1 MNENIV
7 SLNDILDDSNVKED
21 NSNIVPLDEIINE
34 KPKKDNDKLIEK
46 IQIGLIIFLIISATL
61 IYFFGYNFFE
71 PYIKID

>member
-7 SLNDILDDSNVKED
+7 SLNDILNDSN
-21 NSNIVPLDEIINE
+21 NNIVPLNEIIDD
-34 KPKKDNDKLIEK
+34 KPKKNHDKLIEK

-61 IYFFGYNFFE
+61 IYFFGYDFFE

>member
-7 SLNDILDDSNVKED
+7 SLNDILNQKKED
-21 NSNIVPLDEIINE
+21 DNIIPLETLINE
-34 KPKKDNDKLIEK
+34 KPKKNNDKLIEK

-61 IYFFGYNFFE
+61 IYFFGYDLFE